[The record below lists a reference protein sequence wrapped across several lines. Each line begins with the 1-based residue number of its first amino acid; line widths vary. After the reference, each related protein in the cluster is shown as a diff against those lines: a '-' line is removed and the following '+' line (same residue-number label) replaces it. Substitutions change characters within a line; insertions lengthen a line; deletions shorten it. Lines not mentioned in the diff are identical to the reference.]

1 MIVAGL
7 VAVTVILTGIAIRG
21 FGRGC
26 PVHKGG
32 VSA

>member
-7 VAVTVILTGIAIRG
+7 VAVTVILAGIAIRG

-26 PVHKGG
+26 PVRKGD

>member
-7 VAVTVILTGIAIRG
+7 IAVTVILTGVAIRG

-26 PVHKGG
+26 PVRKGG